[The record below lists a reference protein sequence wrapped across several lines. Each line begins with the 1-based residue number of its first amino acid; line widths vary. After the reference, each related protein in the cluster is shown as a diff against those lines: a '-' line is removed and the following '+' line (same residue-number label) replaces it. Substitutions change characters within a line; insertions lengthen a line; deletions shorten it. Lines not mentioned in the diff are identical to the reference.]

1 MIWGS
6 GLWVEGLGSSEL
18 TKHFMGKAHVVQFS
32 CLTRFSIA
40 IQAERIQ
47 GIGLSL
53 CGLTIKAQGS
63 RLRALGDNGF
73 ERKI

>member
-1 MIWGS
+1 MSFDFNGP
-6 GLWVEGLGSSEL
+6 
-18 TKHFMGKAHVVQFS
+18 TN
-32 CLTRFSIA
+32 CTRFSIA

-53 CGLTIKAQGS
+53 CGSTIKAQGS